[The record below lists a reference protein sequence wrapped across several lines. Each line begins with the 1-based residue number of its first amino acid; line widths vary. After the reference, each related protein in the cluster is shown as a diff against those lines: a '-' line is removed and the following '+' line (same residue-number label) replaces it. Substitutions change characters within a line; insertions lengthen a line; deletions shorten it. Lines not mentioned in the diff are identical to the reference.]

1 MARVITSGSVSKAG
15 RPVLG
20 GCEECS
26 SFHQSST
33 NTYNETKKESRSS
46 MAPSFGESLVHQHT
60 ILAPSP
66 FFAITHQTSEECQA
80 EINDLR
86 VATEA
91 AKSSFTNDKD
101 QASLLGKVESAST
114 KLSRGKTADAL
125 INLNSFLTKVNTLN
139 AEGKLAE
146 GAASEALTVEGS
158 QARDCVAGLLQEQA
172 PTAIA

>member
-1 MARVITSGSVSKAG
+1 MVSNVRASTG
-15 RPVLG
+15 IGVGVLIALTLSALLLLLM
-20 GCEECS
+20 S
-26 SFHQSST
+26 S
-33 NTYNETKKESRSS
+33 
-46 MAPSFGESLVHQHT
+46 APAQ
-60 ILAPSP
+60 A
-66 FFAITHQTSEECQA
+66 QTSEQCQA

-91 AKSSFTNDKD
+91 AESSFTNDKD

-125 INLNSFLTKVNTLN
+125 INLNSFLTKVNTLS

-146 GAASEALTVEGS
+146 GAASEALTVEGT

-172 PTAIA
+172 PTATA